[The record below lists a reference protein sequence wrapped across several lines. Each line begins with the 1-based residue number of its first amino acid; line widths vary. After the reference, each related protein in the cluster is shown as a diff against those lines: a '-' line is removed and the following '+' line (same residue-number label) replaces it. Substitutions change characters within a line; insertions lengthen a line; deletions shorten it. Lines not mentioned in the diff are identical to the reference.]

1 MEEREC
7 EEREKEKRTM
17 KGGERYCSEVGLV
30 LILSITA
37 ASIATLEINKILTLS
52 PSARTFRAI
61 GIFIPQNLGAMM
73 DFIK

>member
-1 MEEREC
+1 MERDIAQ
-7 EEREKEKRTM
+7 K
-17 KGGERYCSEVGLV
+17 LV
-30 LILSITA
+30 QFLILCITA

-61 GIFIPQNLGAMM
+61 GIIPQNLGAMM

>member
-1 MEEREC
+1 MRGKRERE
-7 EEREKEKRTM
+7 EDSERLRE
-17 KGGERYCSEVGLV
+17 
-30 LILSITA
+30 ILFRSWSSLDIVHYITA

>member
-1 MEEREC
+1 MRGKREGEEDSERLREILF
-7 EEREKEKRTM
+7 RS
-17 KGGERYCSEVGLV
+17 CSSLDIVHY
-30 LILSITA
+30 ITA

>member
-1 MEEREC
+1 MFRSWSSLDIVH
-7 EEREKEKRTM
+7 
-17 KGGERYCSEVGLV
+17 Y
-30 LILSITA
+30 ITA

>member
-1 MEEREC
+1 MRGKRERE
-7 EEREKEKRTM
+7 EDSERLRE
-17 KGGERYCSEVGLV
+17 
-30 LILSITA
+30 ILFRSWSSLDIVHYITA

-61 GIFIPQNLGAMM
+61 GIIPQNLGAMM

>member
-1 MEEREC
+1 MRGKREGEEDSERLRE
-7 EEREKEKRTM
+7 
-17 KGGERYCSEVGLV
+17 
-30 LILSITA
+30 ILFRSWSSLDIVHYITA
-37 ASIATLEINKILTLS
+37 ASIATLEINKILILS

>member
-1 MEEREC
+1 MRGKREGEEDSERLRE
-7 EEREKEKRTM
+7 
-17 KGGERYCSEVGLV
+17 
-30 LILSITA
+30 ILFRSWSSLDIVHYITA